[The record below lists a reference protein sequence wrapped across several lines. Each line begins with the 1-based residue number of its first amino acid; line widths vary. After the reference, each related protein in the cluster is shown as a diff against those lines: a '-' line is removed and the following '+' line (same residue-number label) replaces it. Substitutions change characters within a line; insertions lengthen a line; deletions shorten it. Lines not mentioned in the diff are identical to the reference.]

1 MHIIQEEIG
10 LPNLTEVVLGDHHSV
25 FTFSPLPQGF
35 GTTIGNAL
43 RRTLLSSLPGAA
55 VTGVKIKGVSHE
67 YMVVKGSKDSVLD
80 MMLNLKQLA
89 VSMESSTP
97 VMLKLKTTKAGEIT
111 AKDIDVPGGVT
122 IHNPE
127 MYITT
132 LDKSS
137 SLDMEIR
144 IEKGVGFRPTVIG
157 ETQDAEMLDIDAVFS
172 PLKRVHY
179 DVEATRVGQ
188 RVDLDKLELE
198 IKTRGSLTPRE
209 ALFFSAGVLESYFGL
224 FNADK
229 VSVEPSFRTDADS
242 LSKKAGPEG
251 PAAVGTS
258 NYTPIEILGLS
269 PRTLNALINGNIG
282 SIEEL
287 IQCNP
292 SRLANLRGFGKKA
305 LTEVDEALEKRG
317 FKLLIEE

>member
-10 LPNLTEVVLGDHHSV
+10 LPKLTETVLGDHHAL

-55 VTGVKIKGVSHE
+55 VTGVKIKGISHE
-67 YMVVKGSKDSVLD
+67 YSVVKGSKESVLD
-80 MMLNLKQLA
+80 IMLNLKQLA
-89 VSMESSTP
+89 VSMESTSP
-97 VMLKLKTTKAGEIT
+97 IILKLKTNKAGEVT

-137 SLDMEIR
+137 SIDMEIR
-144 IEKGVGFRPTVIG
+144 IEKGVGYRPTVIG
-157 ETQDAEMLDIDAVFS
+157 ESQDAEMMDIDAVFS

-179 DVEATRVGQ
+179 NVEATRVGQ

-198 IKTRGSLTPRE
+198 IKTRGSLTPKE
-209 ALFFSAGVLESYFGL
+209 ALFFSAGILESYFGL
-224 FNADK
+224 FNTDK
-229 VSVEPSFRTDADS
+229 MSVEPDFRTDADS
-242 LSKKAGPEG
+242 LSRKVGSEG

-287 IQCNP
+287 VQCNP

-317 FKLLIEE
+317 FKLPTEE

>member
-10 LPNLTEVVLGDHHSV
+10 LPTLTEVVLGDHHSL

-55 VTGVKIKGVSHE
+55 VTGVKMKGVSHE
-67 YMVVKGSKDSVLD
+67 YMVVKGSKESVLD
-80 MMLNLKQLA
+80 IMLNLKQLA
-89 VSMESSTP
+89 LSMESSAP
-97 VMLKLKTTKAGEIT
+97 VFLKLKTNKAGEIT
-111 AKDIDVPGGVT
+111 AKDIEVPGGVT

-127 MYITT
+127 MYITS
-132 LDKSS
+132 LDKNA

-144 IEKGVGFRPTVIG
+144 VEKGVGYRPSVIG
-157 ETQDAEMLDIDAVFS
+157 ETSDAEMLDMDAVFS

-179 DVEATRVGQ
+179 NVEATRVGQ

-198 IKTRGSLTPRE
+198 IKTRGSLTPKE
-209 ALFFSAGVLESYFGL
+209 ALFFSAGVLESYFAL
-224 FNADK
+224 FNTDK
-229 VSVEPSFRTDADS
+229 VSVEAGFRTDADS
-242 LSKKAGPEG
+242 LSKKTGNDG